1 MKQFNI
7 KECRECG
14 SESLTWDY
22 TLRNNGGVQDGRL
35 KYNELQVVCYLGC
48 DDCSETLA
56 FASIYEVLDLV
67 TQLGQQK

>member
-14 SESLTWDY
+14 SGSLTWDY
-22 TLRNNGGVQDGRL
+22 TLSNNGGVQDGRL
-35 KYNELQVVCYLGC
+35 KYNEIQVVCYLGC

-56 FASIYEVLDLV
+56 FASIEEVFN
-67 TQLGQQK
+67 QINSKG